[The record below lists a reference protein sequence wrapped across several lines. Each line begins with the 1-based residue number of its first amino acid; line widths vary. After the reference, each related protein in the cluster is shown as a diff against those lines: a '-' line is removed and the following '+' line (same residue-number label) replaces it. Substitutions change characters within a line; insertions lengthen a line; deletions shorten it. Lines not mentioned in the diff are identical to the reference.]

1 MKEASKQLEDKDV
14 YEEVQN
20 DPSILINTI
29 MYTLE
34 KTRIQDNLST
44 DTLHYFLVKDP
55 KFASFYLPPKID
67 KRLHNVPDRPIIS
80 NCGICTKNIS
90 SFRDHYLQRIA
101 LKVN

>member
-1 MKEASKQLEDKDV
+1 
-14 YEEVQN
+14 
-20 DPSILINTI
+20 

-34 KTRIQDNLST
+34 KIRIQDNLST

-67 KRLHNVPDRPIIS
+67 KHLHDIPDRPIIS

-90 SFRDHYLQRIA
+90 SFLDHYLQRIA
-101 LKVN
+101 LKVNSFIKDGNNFFTEN